1 MKRTVRLIK
10 DFYYQVGTKTY
21 VIVAGNYITCDNN
34 GVFLLGGVFAINIYD
49 FANYADCFEEV
60 EMLQEQ
66 FIENVK
72 NYNEFLSN
80 HPDIQNLMD
89 SLNSTQKLMFENIL
103 KMLSKKHPENQKLK
117 ERIKDLETQL
127 YVTSLNT
134 PTVQVTQENKKDM
147 HIFSSLNS
155 DITYPNKKFV
165 TTIF

>member
-1 MKRTVRLIK
+1 MKKTIKLIK
-10 DFYYQVGTKTY
+10 DFYYQIGIKTY

-34 GVFLLGGVFAINIYD
+34 GIFLLDGRFPINI
-49 FANYADCFEEV
+49 ANVDYADCFEEV

-89 SLNSTQKLMFENIL
+89 SLNSTQKLMFDNIL
-103 KMLSKKHPENQKLK
+103 KMLSKNHPENQKLK

-134 PTVQVTQENKKDM
+134 PTVQVSQENEKDM